1 MISILNSIIC
11 PRLWRK
17 GVLGTM
23 LAKSIPWFESWL
35 HPKQFVEDE
44 KCRSKIFIQ
53 RSPHTL
59 FWRTRWASSAIYR
72 VRLFVMEIGYKCH
85 IMLMFKLCIFFF
97 CSDLARYGRS
107 GWQEYGASVLSS
119 MTRLDTLLFPVCG
132 AQAARLFYYESRV
145 CALMYVCVC
154 VKCKQ
159 SCSVCL

>member
-17 GVLGTM
+17 RVLGTM

-35 HPKQFVEDE
+35 HPIQFVEDE

-85 IMLMFKLCIFFF
+85 IMLMFKLCIFFSAQTSHGTAGVAGSSTELPF
-97 CSDLARYGRS
+97 YPRWLVWIPSSSLYPELKLLDSFIMSLVC
-107 GWQEYGASVLSS
+107 VLSC
-119 MTRLDTLLFPVCG
+119 T
-132 AQAARLFYYESRV
+132 
-145 CALMYVCVC
+145 CVC